1 MHLQGFPSDSVFII
15 VDSMYFDFFY
25 KDEQN
30 WILSPSIIF
39 YLSYWHY
46 L

>member
-1 MHLQGFPSDSVFII
+1 MHLRGLPSDSVFIS
-15 VDSMYFDFFY
+15 VDFMHSDFY
-25 KDEQN
+25 EDEQD

-39 YLSYWHY
+39 YLNHWHY